1 MSEGTKLKGRQ
12 PANGATGEGGP
23 VLKAF
28 REGQDLVEA
37 EGAQRIQ
44 TDVGAHRTEARG
56 LAGNGPL

>member
-12 PANGATGEGGP
+12 PANRATGEGGP

-44 TDVGAHRTEARG
+44 TDAGAHRTEARG